1 MNQSL
6 IDTLILK
13 ANKKHNEKNFLDAET
28 LYKQVLNIE
37 PKNINCLNYLGTLFA
52 QTNRKKC

>member
-1 MNQSL
+1 M
-6 IDTLILK
+6 
-13 ANKKHNEKNFLDAET
+13 KKFLDAET

-52 QTNRKKC
+52 QTNEKMQKFFKQ